1 MFHDIFFNFINL
13 YQIGVYFLMTTF
25 TALTTLPGKINASDL
40 GDALERLTPQPIG
53 VGVFELEDGSGLW
66 EVGAYFSEKPDDIS
80 LALLAAVF
88 QAEEFKISELPQ
100 IDWVSKVQRSL
111 KPVVAGRFFVYGSH
125 DSDKVPPDCEP
136 LLIEASM
143 AFGTGHHG
151 TTKGCL
157 LALEQLIKVGF
168 KAKNVIDVGC
178 GTAVLAMAAA
188 RIFSANVIASD
199 IDSVAHSVAKMNII
213 ANGLDQ
219 NIQCFEASGF
229 AHEQIKTKNPFD
241 LIFANI
247 LLAPLLALATDI
259 SKYSLSGGYV
269 VLSGILSEQAE
280 LVVKKYTGVGFSL
293 SNQIEI
299 GEWVTIIF
307 RKI

>member
-1 MFHDIFFNFINL
+1 
-13 YQIGVYFLMTTF
+13 MTTF
-25 TALTTLPGKINASDL
+25 TALTTLPGRMNASDL
-40 GDALERLTPQPIG
+40 GDALERLTPEPIG

-157 LALEQLIKVGF
+157 LALEQLITDGF

-199 IDSVAHSVAKMNII
+199 IDSVAHSVAKMNIL
-213 ANGLDQ
+213 ANGLDR

-247 LLAPLLALATDI
+247 LLAPLLTIATDI

-280 LVVKKYTGVGFSL
+280 LVVNKYTGVGFSL

>member
-247 LLAPLLALATDI
+247 LLAPLLGLATDI

>member
-1 MFHDIFFNFINL
+1 
-13 YQIGVYFLMTTF
+13 MTTF
-25 TALTTLPGKINASDL
+25 TALTTLPGRINASDL
-40 GDALERLTPQPIG
+40 GDALERLTPEPIG

-247 LLAPLLALATDI
+247 LLAPLLGLATDI

-280 LVVKKYTGVGFSL
+280 LVVKKYTVVGFSL

>member
-1 MFHDIFFNFINL
+1 
-13 YQIGVYFLMTTF
+13 MTTF
-25 TALTTLPGKINASDL
+25 TALTTLPGRINASDL
-40 GDALERLTPQPIG
+40 GDALERLTPEPIG

-157 LALEQLIKVGF
+157 LALEQLITDGF

-199 IDSVAHSVAKMNII
+199 IDSVAHSVAKMNIL
-213 ANGLDQ
+213 ANGLDR

-247 LLAPLLALATDI
+247 LLAPLLAIATDI
-259 SKYSLSGGYV
+259 SKYSLSGGHV

-280 LVVKKYTGVGFSL
+280 LVVNKYTGVGFSL
-293 SNQIEI
+293 SNKIEI

>member
-1 MFHDIFFNFINL
+1 
-13 YQIGVYFLMTTF
+13 MTTF
-25 TALTTLPGKINASDL
+25 TALTTLPGRINASDL
-40 GDALERLTPQPIG
+40 GDALERLTPEPIG

-157 LALEQLIKVGF
+157 LALEQLITDGF

-199 IDSVAHSVAKMNII
+199 IDSVAHSVAKMNIR
-213 ANGLDQ
+213 ANGLDR

-247 LLAPLLALATDI
+247 LLAPLLAIATDI

-280 LVVKKYTGVGFSL
+280 LVVNKYTGVGFSL

>member
-1 MFHDIFFNFINL
+1 
-13 YQIGVYFLMTTF
+13 MTTF

-88 QAEEFKISELPQ
+88 QAEGFKISELPQ

-247 LLAPLLALATDI
+247 LLAPLLGLATDI

-280 LVVKKYTGVGFSL
+280 LVVNKYTGVGFSL

>member
-1 MFHDIFFNFINL
+1 
-13 YQIGVYFLMTTF
+13 MTTF

-199 IDSVAHSVAKMNII
+199 IDSVAHSVAKLNII

-247 LLAPLLALATDI
+247 LLAPLLGLATDI

>member
-1 MFHDIFFNFINL
+1 
-13 YQIGVYFLMTTF
+13 MTTF
-25 TALTTLPGKINASDL
+25 TALTTLTGRINASDL
-40 GDALERLTPQPIG
+40 GDALERLTPEPIG

-157 LALEQLIKVGF
+157 LALEQLITDGF

-199 IDSVAHSVAKMNII
+199 IDSVAHSVAKMNIL
-213 ANGLDQ
+213 ANGLDR

-247 LLAPLLALATDI
+247 LLAPLLEIATDI

-280 LVVKKYTGVGFSL
+280 LVVNKYTGAGFSL

>member
-1 MFHDIFFNFINL
+1 
-13 YQIGVYFLMTTF
+13 MTTF

-111 KPVVAGRFFVYGSH
+111 KPVVAGRFFVYGAH
-125 DSDKVPPDCEP
+125 DIYKVPTDCEP

-247 LLAPLLALATDI
+247 LLAPLLGLATDI

-280 LVVKKYTGVGFSL
+280 LVVKKYTVVGFSL

>member
-1 MFHDIFFNFINL
+1 
-13 YQIGVYFLMTTF
+13 MTTF
-25 TALTTLPGKINASDL
+25 TALTTLPGRINASDL
-40 GDALERLTPQPIG
+40 GDALERLTPEPIG

-157 LALEQLIKVGF
+157 LALEQLITDGF

-199 IDSVAHSVAKMNII
+199 IDSVAHSVAKMNIL
-213 ANGLDQ
+213 ANGLDR

-247 LLAPLLALATDI
+247 LLTPLLAIATDI

-280 LVVKKYTGVGFSL
+280 LVVNKYTGVGFSL
-293 SNQIEI
+293 SNKIEI

>member
-1 MFHDIFFNFINL
+1 
-13 YQIGVYFLMTTF
+13 MTTF
-25 TALTTLPGKINASDL
+25 TALTTLPGRINASDL
-40 GDALERLTPQPIG
+40 GDALERLTPEPIG

-66 EVGAYFSEKPDDIS
+66 EVGAYFSEKLDDIS

-157 LALEQLIKVGF
+157 LALEQLITDGF

-199 IDSVAHSVAKMNII
+199 IDSVAHSVAKMNIL
-213 ANGLDQ
+213 ANGLDR

-247 LLAPLLALATDI
+247 LLAPLLAIATDM

-280 LVVKKYTGVGFSL
+280 LVVNKYTGVGFSL

>member
-1 MFHDIFFNFINL
+1 
-13 YQIGVYFLMTTF
+13 MTTF
-25 TALTTLPGKINASDL
+25 TALTTLPGRINASDL
-40 GDALERLTPQPIG
+40 GDALERLTPEPIG

-157 LALEQLIKVGF
+157 LALEQLITDGF

-199 IDSVAHSVAKMNII
+199 IDSVAHSVAKMNIL
-213 ANGLDQ
+213 ANGLDR

-247 LLAPLLALATDI
+247 LLAPLLAIATDV
-259 SKYSLSGGYV
+259 SKYSVSGGYV
-269 VLSGILSEQAE
+269 VLSGILGEQAE
-280 LVVKKYTGVGFSL
+280 LVVNKYTGVGFSL
-293 SNQIEI
+293 SNKIEI

>member
-1 MFHDIFFNFINL
+1 
-13 YQIGVYFLMTTF
+13 MTTF
-25 TALTTLPGKINASDL
+25 TALTTLTGRTNASDL
-40 GDALERLTPQPIG
+40 GDALERLTPEPIG

-88 QAEEFKISELPQ
+88 QAQEFKISELPQ

-157 LALEQLIKVGF
+157 LALEQLITDGF

-199 IDSVAHSVAKMNII
+199 IDSVAHSVAKMNIL
-213 ANGLDQ
+213 ANGLDR

-247 LLAPLLALATDI
+247 LLAPLLAIATDI

-280 LVVKKYTGVGFSL
+280 LVVNKYTGVGFSL
-293 SNQIEI
+293 STQIEI

>member
-1 MFHDIFFNFINL
+1 
-13 YQIGVYFLMTTF
+13 MTTF
-25 TALTTLPGKINASDL
+25 TALTTLPGRINASDL
-40 GDALERLTPQPIG
+40 GDALERLTPEPIG

-157 LALEQLIKVGF
+157 LALEQLITDGF

-199 IDSVAHSVAKMNII
+199 IDSVAHSVAKMNIL
-213 ANGLDQ
+213 ANGLDR

-247 LLAPLLALATDI
+247 LLAPLLAIATDI

-280 LVVKKYTGVGFSL
+280 LVVNKYTGVGFSL

-299 GEWVTIIF
+299 GEWVTLIF

>member
-1 MFHDIFFNFINL
+1 
-13 YQIGVYFLMTTF
+13 MTTF
-25 TALTTLPGKINASDL
+25 TALTTLPGRINASDL
-40 GDALERLTPQPIG
+40 GDALERLTPEPIG

-157 LALEQLIKVGF
+157 LALEQLITDGF

-199 IDSVAHSVAKMNII
+199 IDSVAHSVAKMNIL
-213 ANGLDQ
+213 ANGLDR

-247 LLAPLLALATDI
+247 LLAPLLAIATDI

-280 LVVKKYTGVGFSL
+280 LVVTKYTGVGFSL

>member
-1 MFHDIFFNFINL
+1 
-13 YQIGVYFLMTTF
+13 MTTF
-25 TALTTLPGKINASDL
+25 TALTTLPGRINASDL
-40 GDALERLTPQPIG
+40 GDALERLTPEPIG

-157 LALEQLIKVGF
+157 LALEQLITDGF

-199 IDSVAHSVAKMNII
+199 IDSVAHSVAKMNIL
-213 ANGLDQ
+213 ANGLDR

-247 LLAPLLALATDI
+247 LLAPLLAIATDI

-280 LVVKKYTGVGFSL
+280 LVVNKYTGFGFSL

>member
-1 MFHDIFFNFINL
+1 
-13 YQIGVYFLMTTF
+13 MTTF

-199 IDSVAHSVAKMNII
+199 NDSVAHSVAKLNII

-247 LLAPLLALATDI
+247 LLAPLLGLATDI

-280 LVVKKYTGVGFSL
+280 LVVKKYTVVGFSL

>member
-1 MFHDIFFNFINL
+1 
-13 YQIGVYFLMTTF
+13 MTTF
-25 TALTTLPGKINASDL
+25 TALTTLPGRINASDL
-40 GDALERLTPQPIG
+40 GDALDRLTPEPIG

-157 LALEQLIKVGF
+157 LALEQLITDGF

-199 IDSVAHSVAKMNII
+199 IDSVAHSVAKMNIN

-247 LLAPLLALATDI
+247 LLAPLLAIATDI

-280 LVVKKYTGVGFSL
+280 LVVNKYTGVGFSL

>member
-1 MFHDIFFNFINL
+1 
-13 YQIGVYFLMTTF
+13 MTTF
-25 TALTTLPGKINASDL
+25 TALTTLPGRINASDL
-40 GDALERLTPQPIG
+40 GDALERLTPEPIG

-157 LALEQLIKVGF
+157 LALEQLITDGF

-199 IDSVAHSVAKMNII
+199 IDSVAYSVAKMNIL
-213 ANGLDQ
+213 ANGLDR

-247 LLAPLLALATDI
+247 LLAPLLAIANDI

-280 LVVKKYTGVGFSL
+280 LVVNKYTGVGFSL

>member
-1 MFHDIFFNFINL
+1 
-13 YQIGVYFLMTTF
+13 
-25 TALTTLPGKINASDL
+25 
-40 GDALERLTPQPIG
+40 
-53 VGVFELEDGSGLW
+53 
-66 EVGAYFSEKPDDIS
+66 
-80 LALLAAVF
+80 
-88 QAEEFKISELPQ
+88 
-100 IDWVSKVQRSL
+100 
-111 KPVVAGRFFVYGSH
+111 
-125 DSDKVPPDCEP
+125 
-136 LLIEASM
+136 M

-157 LALEQLIKVGF
+157 LALEQLITDGF

-199 IDSVAHSVAKMNII
+199 IDSVAHSVAKMNIL

-247 LLAPLLALATDI
+247 LLAPLLAIATDI

-280 LVVKKYTGVGFSL
+280 LVVNKYTGVGFSL

>member
-1 MFHDIFFNFINL
+1 
-13 YQIGVYFLMTTF
+13 MTTF
-25 TALTTLPGKINASDL
+25 TALTTLPGRINASDL
-40 GDALERLTPQPIG
+40 GDALERLTPEPIG

-157 LALEQLIKVGF
+157 LALEQLITDGF

-199 IDSVAHSVAKMNII
+199 IDSVAHSVAKMNIL
-213 ANGLDQ
+213 ANGLDR

-247 LLAPLLALATDI
+247 LLAPLLAIATDI

>member
-1 MFHDIFFNFINL
+1 
-13 YQIGVYFLMTTF
+13 MTTF
-25 TALTTLPGKINASDL
+25 TALTTLPGRINASDL
-40 GDALERLTPQPIG
+40 GDALERLTPEPIG

-157 LALEQLIKVGF
+157 LALEQLITDGF

-199 IDSVAHSVAKMNII
+199 IDSVAHSVAKMNIL
-213 ANGLDQ
+213 ANGLDR

-247 LLAPLLALATDI
+247 LLAPLLAIATDI

-280 LVVKKYTGVGFSL
+280 LVVNKYTGVGFSL

-299 GEWVTIIF
+299 GDWVTIIF

>member
-1 MFHDIFFNFINL
+1 
-13 YQIGVYFLMTTF
+13 MTTF
-25 TALTTLPGKINASDL
+25 TALTTLLGKINASDL

-247 LLAPLLALATDI
+247 LLAPLLGLATDI

-280 LVVKKYTGVGFSL
+280 LVVKKYTDVGFSL
-293 SNQIEI
+293 SKQIEI

>member
-1 MFHDIFFNFINL
+1 
-13 YQIGVYFLMTTF
+13 MTTF
-25 TALTTLPGKINASDL
+25 TALTTLPGRINASDL

-199 IDSVAHSVAKMNII
+199 IDSVAHSVAKLNII

-247 LLAPLLALATDI
+247 LLAPLLGLATDI

-293 SNQIEI
+293 SKQIEI
-299 GEWVTIIF
+299 GEWGTIIF

>member
-1 MFHDIFFNFINL
+1 
-13 YQIGVYFLMTTF
+13 MTTF
-25 TALTTLPGKINASDL
+25 TALTTLPGRINASDL
-40 GDALERLTPQPIG
+40 GDALERLTPEPIG

-157 LALEQLIKVGF
+157 LALEQLITDGF

-199 IDSVAHSVAKMNII
+199 IDSVAHSVAKMNIL
-213 ANGLDQ
+213 ANGLDR

-247 LLAPLLALATDI
+247 LLAPLLAIATDI

-293 SNQIEI
+293 SNHIEI

>member
-1 MFHDIFFNFINL
+1 
-13 YQIGVYFLMTTF
+13 MTTF
-25 TALTTLPGKINASDL
+25 TALTTLPGRINASDL
-40 GDALERLTPQPIG
+40 GDALERLTPEPIG

-157 LALEQLIKVGF
+157 LALEQLITDGF
-168 KAKNVIDVGC
+168 KAKNVVDVGC
-178 GTAVLAMAAA
+178 GTAVLAMAAP

-199 IDSVAHSVAKMNII
+199 IDSVAHSVAKMNIL
-213 ANGLDQ
+213 ANGLDR

-247 LLAPLLALATDI
+247 LLAPLLEIATDI

-280 LVVKKYTGVGFSL
+280 LVVNKYTGVGFSL

>member
-1 MFHDIFFNFINL
+1 
-13 YQIGVYFLMTTF
+13 MTTF
-25 TALTTLPGKINASDL
+25 TALTPLPGKINASDL

-111 KPVVAGRFFVYGSH
+111 KPVVTGRFFVYGSH

-247 LLAPLLALATDI
+247 LLAPLLGLATDI

-280 LVVKKYTGVGFSL
+280 LVVKKYTVVGFSL

>member
-1 MFHDIFFNFINL
+1 
-13 YQIGVYFLMTTF
+13 MTTF
-25 TALTTLPGKINASDL
+25 TALTTLPGRINASDL
-40 GDALERLTPQPIG
+40 GDALERLTPEPIG

-157 LALEQLIKVGF
+157 LALEQLITDGF

-199 IDSVAHSVAKMNII
+199 IDSVAHSVAKMNIL
-213 ANGLDQ
+213 ANGLDR

-247 LLAPLLALATDI
+247 LLAPLLAIATDI

-280 LVVKKYTGVGFSL
+280 LVVNKYTGVGFSL

>member
-1 MFHDIFFNFINL
+1 
-13 YQIGVYFLMTTF
+13 MTTF

-247 LLAPLLALATDI
+247 LLAPLLGLATDI

-293 SNQIEI
+293 FKQIEI

>member
-1 MFHDIFFNFINL
+1 
-13 YQIGVYFLMTTF
+13 MTTF
-25 TALTTLPGKINASDL
+25 TALTTLLGKINASDL
-40 GDALERLTPQPIG
+40 GDALERLTPEPIG

-247 LLAPLLALATDI
+247 LLAPLLGLATDI

-293 SNQIEI
+293 SKQIEI

>member
-1 MFHDIFFNFINL
+1 
-13 YQIGVYFLMTTF
+13 MTTF
-25 TALTTLPGKINASDL
+25 TALTTLPGRINASDL
-40 GDALERLTPQPIG
+40 GDALERLTPEPIG

-157 LALEQLIKVGF
+157 LALEQLITDGF

-199 IDSVAHSVAKMNII
+199 IDSVAHSVAKMNIN
-213 ANGLDQ
+213 ANGLDR

-247 LLAPLLALATDI
+247 LLAPLLAIATDI

-280 LVVKKYTGVGFSL
+280 LVVNKYTGVGFSL

>member
-1 MFHDIFFNFINL
+1 MA
-13 YQIGVYFLMTTF
+13 TF
-25 TALTTLPGKINASDL
+25 TALTTLPGRINASDL
-40 GDALERLTPQPIG
+40 GDALERLTPEPIG

-157 LALEQLIKVGF
+157 LALEQLITDGF

-199 IDSVAHSVAKMNII
+199 IDSVAHSVAKMNIL
-213 ANGLDQ
+213 ANGLDR

-247 LLAPLLALATDI
+247 LLAPLLAIATDI

-280 LVVKKYTGVGFSL
+280 LVVNKYTGVGFSL
-293 SNQIEI
+293 SKKIEI

>member
-1 MFHDIFFNFINL
+1 
-13 YQIGVYFLMTTF
+13 MTTF
-25 TALTTLPGKINASDL
+25 TALTTLPGRINASDL
-40 GDALERLTPQPIG
+40 GDALERLTPEPIG

-157 LALEQLIKVGF
+157 LALEQLITDGF

-199 IDSVAHSVAKMNII
+199 IDSVAHSVAKMNIL
-213 ANGLDQ
+213 ANGLDR

-247 LLAPLLALATDI
+247 LLAPLLSIATDI

-280 LVVKKYTGVGFSL
+280 LVVNKYTGVGFSL